1 MAKGV
6 EIAST
11 GGDIDIDV
19 DVAVVWLEF
28 NEEIGAGSYASM
40 RNDSSS
46 RTVSLLVPLLKRE
59 PSIELRIAI

>member
-1 MAKGV
+1 VAKGV

-40 RNDSSS
+40 RNDSNS

>member
-1 MAKGV
+1 VAKGV

-28 NEEIGAGSYASM
+28 NEEIGAGS
-40 RNDSSS
+40 
-46 RTVSLLVPLLKRE
+46 
-59 PSIELRIAI
+59 

>member
-1 MAKGV
+1 VAKGV